1 MIRAAIVVLACLL
14 LAGCDA
20 VSGITESQ
28 FARTAS
34 DTASVFAA
42 AARTIEEARTAR
54 LTTAYAK
61 GSFVN
66 YAESVEGVEDSLAS
80 DEGGPSPARRAIL
93 IEQVTAAL
101 EAVDEPCLEGD
112 CDWAGQVEVLKAA
125 SEALVEASEQAGR

>member
-1 MIRAAIVVLACLL
+1 MNRAVAVVLACLL

-20 VSGITESQ
+20 ASGITETQ

-34 DTASVFAA
+34 DAASIFAA
-42 AARTIEEARTAR
+42 AARTIEETRTER

-66 YAESVEGVEDSLAS
+66 YAESVEGVAESLAS
-80 DEGGPSPARRAIL
+80 DEGGPSSNEREKL
-93 IEQVTAAL
+93 IEQVHGAL
-101 EAVDEPCLEGD
+101 AAVDGPCLEGD
-112 CDWAGQVEVLKAA
+112 CDWRAQVETLKAA